1 MTHLGPYPLDSI
13 ITGDAR
19 ELAKAIP
26 DQSAALA
33 FADPPYWVGFKYNG
47 KTDADMDYI
56 DPTALV
62 AEMLRVAPVA
72 MVTPGIANIHRYP
85 APYWVIGWLKLNAQG
100 RNASGGANAWE
111 PVLVYGKCRIENDT
125 INAPII
131 GNRQADAAFHTCP
144 KPLRLMLHIV
154 EKYSKPGDVVVDW
167 FMGSATTAVAAKI
180 LHRHWLG
187 FEIDAT
193 TAERAR
199 QRVLTTQAPLV
210 FPEPEQLTMEV

>member
-1 MTHLGPYPLDSI
+1 MIGPYPLDSI

-19 ELAKAIP
+19 ELAQAIP
-26 DQSAALA
+26 SGSAALA
-33 FADPPYWVGFKYNG
+33 FADPPYWVGFKYGNG

-56 DPTALV
+56 NPTALV

-85 APYWVIGWLKLNAQG
+85 APYWTIAWYKPAAMG
-100 RNASGGANAWE
+100 RNVSGGVNSWE
-111 PVLVYGKCRIENDT
+111 PVLVYGKCRIDIDVILAQVGFQQGAE
-125 INAPII
+125 
-131 GNRQADAAFHTCP
+131 FHTCP

-154 EKYSKPGDVVVDW
+154 EKYSNPGDVVVDW

-187 FEIDAT
+187 FEIDPD

-210 FPEPEQLTMEV
+210 FPEPEQLTLEV